1 MSIYPMNVENVTTP
15 VQISVKFN
23 GSSYQHA
30 ESFTCTFSV
39 KTITEEKTSI
49 KINIAVVSGG

>member
-1 MSIYPMNVENVTTP
+1 MSISPMNVENVTTP

-30 ESFTCTFSV
+30 ESLTCTFSV
-39 KTITEEKTSI
+39 KTTTEEKTSI